1 MPAALVTMLAGKMV
15 PQAAAGVPTSATLTE
30 SPTMYPVGPSTV
42 AVIADVEVP
51 LSRTWFG
58 VAFSATVLTG
68 VVGGPK
74 YPKASINR
82 LIVAPFL
89 GPL

>member
-1 MPAALVTMLAGKMV
+1 MVVTTLAGKMV

-30 SPTMYPVGPSTV
+30 SPAKTPLGPVTV

-51 LSRTWFG
+51 LFRTMFG
-58 VAFSATVLTG
+58 VAFSATVLVG
-68 VVGGPK
+68 DVGGPK
-74 YPKASINR
+74 YPKASIKR